1 MHIHRFERIWIV
13 FGVAMLAI
21 FLGTITT
28 AALVEGFVPPSHVQ
42 GIDPAKV
49 ATTAPFDHPG
59 LHKVGPNAYEACYVG
74 RIFAWEPQ
82 KLQIPRGA
90 HVTFFVTST
99 DVVHGFSIPATDV
112 NTMVSPGWVS
122 TVAHTFATAGT
133 YLLLCNEYCGGGHQ
147 VMAARIDVK

>member
-1 MHIHRFERIWIV
+1 MHVHRYEKIWIT
-13 FGVAMLAI
+13 FGIAMLAI
-21 FLGTITT
+21 FLVTITT
-28 AALVEGFVPPSHVQ
+28 AALVEGFIPPSHVQ

-59 LHKVGPNAYEACYVG
+59 LHKIKTGEYEAYYVG
-74 RIFAWEPQ
+74 HIFAWEPRT
-82 KLQIPRGA
+82 LTIPKGA

-99 DVVHGFSIPATDV
+99 DVIHGFSIPETGV

-122 TVAHTFATAGT
+122 TVTHTFAKAGT

-147 VMAARIDVK
+147 AMATSITVQ